1 MEKLQQ
7 LRDRLKQSQEEAQ
20 RAVDLVE
27 KARAD
32 VKEAEEEA
40 EKERKRAEAREAASK
55 LLQGVVETTKLPT
68 SRRLKHAVYKTA
80 KFWHE
85 LTGSHSIAPSF
96 STIIHLPRS
105 LNENDLDTIFK
116 FPEIFSN
123 QSPPLATRLK
133 LNVEYSL
140 WFLLTLS
147 TVQDSTLLLK
157 YCILGLTVDIYN
169 GDIVGMTDKAKSLEK
184 LNQPEEPNLVVT
196 RSPISEL
203 NSRKRQLVPEPSSP
217 PRPGAVCWNTPQEPI
232 QKENGQVALAL
243 PGQPRHSGA
252 SAHLPNNWTAFSPG
266 RPEPLFHQGTSKE
279 PCLPP
284 IAPRKS
290 PCTLSTLIRLQC

>member
-157 YCILGLTVDIYN
+157 YCILGT
-169 GDIVGMTDKAKSLEK
+169 S
-184 LNQPEEPNLVVT
+184 QF
-196 RSPISEL
+196 
-203 NSRKRQLVPEPSSP
+203 
-217 PRPGAVCWNTPQEPI
+217 
-232 QKENGQVALAL
+232 L
-243 PGQPRHSGA
+243 P
-252 SAHLPNNWTAFSPG
+252 
-266 RPEPLFHQGTSKE
+266 
-279 PCLPP
+279 
-284 IAPRKS
+284 
-290 PCTLSTLIRLQC
+290 